1 MKKLFI
7 LGFILLLCSCNAISE
22 NEYAIKK
29 TDELEYI
36 KNVKDDNSV
45 TIGAI
50 FAEKTAVFVP
60 SKISGMYVTGLGF
73 SRGMTLH
80 TMSHQFKGE
89 RVYFPNSIQFFCG
102 DYIQIIDIDVFYCGK
117 LTNLGS
123 LTHSTDYKNIY
134 VPYDLYEEY
143 RALYNSVSNL
153 KSLKAAN
160 VTYYLNYPDS
170 KYEFN
175 EYYYVDYYELGEKI
189 KYIPPIPEKDGYEFG
204 GWFKE
209 SDCINEWDF
218 DVDTIVYN
226 SENSIINLYAKWVL
240 I

>member
-7 LGFILLLCSCNAISE
+7 ILFVLVLLGSCDLSND
-22 NEYAIKK
+22 EYGIKK

-60 SKISGMYVTGLGF
+60 SKISGMDVTDLGF
-73 SRGMTLH
+73 SWGMTLH
-80 TMSHQFKGE
+80 TISHQFKGE
-89 RVYFPNSIQFFCG
+89 RVYFPNSIQSFCG
-102 DYIQIIDIDVFYCGK
+102 NYIEIIDIDVFYCGK
-117 LTNLGS
+117 LTNLGY
-123 LTHSTDYKNIY
+123 LDHSTDDNNIY

-143 RALYNSVSNL
+143 RALYNSVSNPEAL
-153 KSLKAAN
+153 KPAN

-170 KYEFN
+170 IYEYN

-189 KYIPPIPEKDGYEFG
+189 KYIPPIPEKDGYIFD
-204 GWFKE
+204 GWYKE
-209 SDCINEWDF
+209 KECINKWDF

-226 SENSIINLYAKWVL
+226 DENPVVNLYVKWVL
-240 I
+240 K